1 MLTAIATTGYMQ
13 KLLQEHLTRK
23 ALPLLILLSCSLL
36 SSSLL
41 AEIKP
46 ETLGVETLD
55 EFPSHGVLVNS
66 MFSNAAELYNADTG
80 EMLGQLSLGYW
91 TNAVE
96 IDKRNKLFH
105 VAETYMSRGTRGIRT
120 EVVTSYEFRTLSAVN
135 EVIIPNKR
143 ASGSPHSSYTGL
155 TDDARFMMVSNITPA
170 MSISVV
176 DLRNSK
182 LTTEIATAGCG
193 LVYPVSNR
201 SFLQLCGDGAVQLV
215 TLNNSGKEKSRI
227 RSERFFDV
235 NKDPLMEKAIRT
247 GKGWVFPSFAGDL
260 YRVSVDGQSIA
271 VDKLFNVDLNN
282 EGWRI
287 GGVQSMAYHA
297 HSDVLLTL
305 MHEGGEDTHKDP
317 GTEIW
322 FFNLASGKRLHRMKL
337 EEIASSI
344 TVSQDDQPLIYT
356 AFVGD
361 TNLDIYNMKTGKKI
375 RRIENIATTP
385 AIIQNLQL

>member
-1 MLTAIATTGYMQ
+1 MLIATTRYFRKHLQ
-13 KLLQEHLTRK
+13 RHHKSKTLYLL
-23 ALPLLILLSCSLL
+23 ALL
-36 SSSLL
+36 SSFLLTSSLQ
-41 AEIKP
+41 ADIKP

-55 EFPSHGVLVNS
+55 EYPVHGVLVNS
-66 MFSNAAELYNADTG
+66 MFANASDLYDADTG

-91 TNAVE
+91 TNAIE
-96 IDKRNKLFH
+96 IDKPNKLFH
-105 VAETYMSRGTRGIRT
+105 VAETYMSRGARGIRT

-143 ASGSPHSSYTGL
+143 SSGSPHSSYTGL
-155 TDDARFMMVSNITPA
+155 TDDARFMMVNNITPA

-176 DLRNSK
+176 DLRHSK

-193 LVYPVSNR
+193 LVYPVGDR
-201 SFLQLCGDGAVQLV
+201 SFLQLCGDGAVQLL
-215 TLNNSGKEKSRI
+215 TLNNSGEEKSRI

-235 NKDPLMEKAIRT
+235 NTDPLMEKAIRT
-247 GKGWVFPSFAGDL
+247 DRGWVFPSFKGDL
-260 YRVSVDGQSIA
+260 YRVAVDKQSIS

-287 GGVQSMAYHA
+287 GGIQSIAYHRQ
-297 HSDVLLTL
+297 SDVLLTL

-322 FFNLASGKRLHRMKL
+322 FFNLTSGTRLHRMKL
-337 EEIASSI
+337 DEMASSF

-356 AFVGD
+356 AFVGGTD
-361 TNLDIYNMKTGKKI
+361 LDIYNMKTGKKI
-375 RRIENIATTP
+375 RRIENIGMTP
-385 AIIQNLQL
+385 SIIQNLQLR